1 VFTVTLLAVFL
12 LGLLFFRAPIHG
24 YLAGSAISVRLVDC
38 DGLSDEQ
45 VAEAIRGELVSD
57 QRLRRAAESAGR
69 DANAPLEP
77 LRDAISVR
85 LEPADSL
92 GYAILDVSY
101 LGSDR
106 QEAVQLVERLAADYA
121 CSIQDRQQQA
131 AAETSQRVVLAR
143 AREREDAAAAARDA
157 FLTEHLDTLT
167 IDSATDASHEPNS
180 ADPSAGTGTASSG
193 SSNGESSNGES
204 SNGES
209 SSDAS
214 QPKTPGDTV
223 VVRDPNDATV
233 SEPSIIVRV
242 YPDDSQSASPA
253 NGLNAAVPRA
263 ETAPPMVVNPDWMLL
278 QQQAAALEKQRTD
291 LLADYT
297 SAHPLVRRIDDEIRQ
312 ISRQIER
319 TPRFVQAPES
329 SGDAGRAASNA
340 GGGDHKASANQA
352 DAERRAAAQRRAAEV
367 RKELAAL
374 TQAYLAAQVERQR
387 QEQTLANRRAA
398 ETALV
403 RDAHMAGAAQLV
415 GRLGGT
421 PSRVQLALL
430 GLVAAIAAGAV
441 SLMVG
446 KPLKAGV
453 FYRVEDVQQ
462 RLAVPVVA
470 CLPTGDGPPLPVAGR
485 ARQWASSLVTTCE
498 LTLAVVVIGFVLVA
512 LVQSEVTQQFTADPL
527 GSIGEAV
534 TQVTTTL
541 R

>member
-1 VFTVTLLAVFL
+1 MVTLLAVFL

-24 YLAGSAISVRLVDC
+24 YLAGAAISVHLADR

-92 GYAILDVSY
+92 GYAMVDVSY

-143 AREREDAAAAARDA
+143 AREREDATAAARDA

-180 ADPSAGTGTASSG
+180 ADPSAGKGAPSSG
-193 SSNGESSNGES
+193 PT
-204 SNGES
+204 NGES

-214 QPKTPGDTV
+214 HSKTPGDTV
-223 VVRDPNDATV
+223 VVRDPDDATG
-233 SEPSIIVRV
+233 SEPAIIVRV
-242 YPDDSQSASPA
+242 YPDNSQSASPA

-263 ETAPPMVVNPDWMLL
+263 ETAPPMAVNPDWMLL

-367 RKELAAL
+367 RQELAAL